1 MSTLIRLIAV
11 AMISF
16 LSGSHAATF
25 YVATNGDDSIG
36 DGSENAPWATIT
48 HAVDTIPDESL
59 VLVKPGSYFG
69 RVRLRQEFPNGIV
82 VRSETPYQARLRNDS
97 TVVTSF
103 YGKGITMEGF
113 DIAHDGPGAGGLV
126 VQVQDLIGEPGGD
139 DFVSRIVFRNN
150 VLHDSYNN
158 DILKIN
164 NGAHDVLVEGNL
176 FYNQQGS
183 DEHIDINSVVDVTV
197 QDNVFFNSFESSGRT
212 NNNDTS
218 GYIVVKDSNAMDD
231 TVLGSDQI
239 AIRRNVFLNWQ
250 GSTGSNFVLFGE
262 DGQSFFEA
270 SNGLVENNL
279 FLGNSANVMRAA
291 FGVKGC
297 RDITFR
303 NNTVVGDLPS
313 LAFAMR
319 LNVEGANLPNENIRF
334 FNNIWSDPT
343 GTMGAEDPTRPNDFS
358 DTPPDETSSFEIAN
372 NLYWNGGEVIPE
384 NASEL
389 VNFGD
394 DAKRVVDNPSL
405 PSQAGLTLP
414 WWNPGLGEFN
424 DGSSTIRQAFER
436 LVNLY
441 GTPSHGSPAIN
452 GASNIHSATEDILGN
467 QRPSGSQSDIGAVE
481 IQQEDT
487 SGVARW
493 VVY

>member
-1 MSTLIRLIAV
+1 
-11 AMISF
+11 
-16 LSGSHAATF
+16 
-25 YVATNGDDSIG
+25 
-36 DGSENAPWATIT
+36 
-48 HAVDTIPDESL
+48 
-59 VLVKPGSYFG
+59 
-69 RVRLRQEFPNGIV
+69 
-82 VRSETPYQARLRNDS
+82 
-97 TVVTSF
+97 
-103 YGKGITMEGF
+103 
-113 DIAHDGPGAGGLV
+113 
-126 VQVQDLIGEPGGD
+126 
-139 DFVSRIVFRNN
+139 
-150 VLHDSYNN
+150 
-158 DILKIN
+158 
-164 NGAHDVLVEGNL
+164 
-176 FYNQQGS
+176 
-183 DEHIDINSVVDVTV
+183 
-197 QDNVFFNSFESSGRT
+197 
-212 NNNDTS
+212 
-218 GYIVVKDSNAMDD
+218 
-231 TVLGSDQI
+231 
-239 AIRRNVFLNWQ
+239 
-250 GSTGSNFVLFGE
+250 
-262 DGQSFFEA
+262 
-270 SNGLVENNL
+270 
-279 FLGNSANVMRAA
+279 
-291 FGVKGC
+291 
-297 RDITFR
+297 
-303 NNTVVGDLPS
+303 
-313 LAFAMR
+313 MR

-358 DTPPDETSSFEIAN
+358 DTPPGETSSFEIAT

-389 VNFGD
+389 VNFSD